1 MEQLTLGMR
10 LQDRAV
16 FASFLAGDNALTAA
30 AVRAL
35 ASGQGG
41 SLVYLHGVAGSG
53 KSHLLQALCAQT
65 AQAAYLPLAQLREL
79 GPGVLSGALSRLAI
93 AVDDLDAIAGD
104 ASWERALFVL
114 FNDCAA
120 QGTRLIVAARQP
132 ATAIGVQLPDLCSR
146 LASMP
151 HFALRPLTENQQRDA
166 LRLRAGMRG
175 IEFPEE
181 TLQYLQRRCARDMT
195 RLHALL
201 DRLDQAALQEQRRL
215 TIPFIRQVL
224 DELP

>member
-1 MEQLTLGMR
+1 MQQLTLAMR

-16 FASFLAGDNALTAA
+16 FASFLAGDNALAMA
-30 AVRAL
+30 AVQAL

-65 AQAAYLPLAQLREL
+65 AQAAYLPLALLREL
-79 GPGVLSGALSRLAI
+79 GPGVLSGSQSHAAVAI
-93 AVDDLDAIAGD
+93 DDLDAIAGD
-104 ASWERALFVL
+104 ARWERELFVL

-132 ATAIGVQLPDLCSR
+132 AMASGVQLPDLRSR

-151 HFALRPLTENQQRDA
+151 HFALHPLTETQQREA
-166 LRLRAGMRG
+166 LRLRAGLRG
-175 IEFPEE
+175 IELPDDA
-181 TLQYLQRRCARDMT
+181 LQYLQRHCARDMT
-195 RLHALL
+195 RLHGLL
-201 DRLDQAALQEQRRL
+201 DRLDLAALQEQRRL

-224 DELP
+224 DESP